1 MRKPVVV
8 MERPPT
14 PASLTELANNDD
26 NLVRELGI
34 LALTVDERIGA
45 ILSGLRRLSGVAV
58 AAIPSEFAGL
68 NPGLGTGDVIYE
80 LNGARIN
87 SLEELR
93 TALASKKTHDPIAL
107 LIERRGQLEYVTLEM
122 E

>member
-1 MRKPVVV
+1 
-8 MERPPT
+8 
-14 PASLTELANNDD
+14 
-26 NLVRELGI
+26 
-34 LALTVDERIGA
+34 VDARVSA
-45 ILSGLRRLSGVAV
+45 ILPDLRRPTGVAV

-93 TALASKKTHDPIAL
+93 TALAAKKTHDPIAL
-107 LIERRGQLEYVTLEM
+107 LIERQGQLQYVTLEI
-122 E
+122 EF